1 MLDAIRLLQEE
12 AHIRR
17 GMTTPNHHTI
27 TEHSARE
34 NKRLAEEY
42 EIAAEALRQ
51 MHNKAFADGILA
63 GIRSIADSC
72 KARRED
78 KDG

>member
-1 MLDAIRLLQEE
+1 MIDAIRLLKEE

-17 GMTTPNHHTI
+17 GMTTPNQHTI

-34 NKRLAEEY
+34 NKRLADEY
-42 EIAAEALRQ
+42 ETAAEALRQ

-78 KDG
+78 KDT